1 MSYKPS
7 YDKGD
12 WIAVCD
18 SCGRYYKA
26 STMRK
31 RWDGLMVCNA
41 DWEPRQP
48 QDYVRGKAERQIPT
62 WTRSKSEDTY
72 ILGCT
77 TQTAI
82 VGYASAGCLIAG
94 NTIHPGEVPASTFT
108 L

>member
-7 YDKGD
+7 YDRGD

-26 STMRK
+26 SKLRK
-31 RWDGLMVCNA
+31 RWDGLMVCDA

-62 WTRSKSEDTY
+62 WTRSKPEDTY
-72 ILGCT
+72 TNAGQPLWI
-77 TQTAI
+77 A
-82 VGYASAGCLIAG
+82 GYAIAG
-94 NTIHPGEVPASTFT
+94 YAVPGTLPYTGGPVLTSTFT